1 MDSFLVLFVDLEFIV
16 GAVCTGYD
24 APRPIQADGEN
35 LMWLYFFNDPFQQRV
50 SFGKGYKRP
59 FMDGQNNYFGR
70 FFTLIE
76 NGENTF
82 SLRHSDYLYPVIE
95 LLKESGMM
103 DVWRNQF
110 VQVTQYPTENV
121 PTLVTFSSSISDL
134 SKQKFVDYIKK
145 NGFDVKSY
153 TIPLAELA
161 YFKLLEDGEIN
172 VAKCRSTMMLEATN
186 STLHFIRL
194 TYSDN
199 YFLKDGEVKSLVGRG
214 IDPRKRAICKYLVGE
229 LNSQLGVLFTEE
241 EKEKEVER
249 FEQDAAEWLKRLDMS
264 VGRPIRISGLS
275 FKVAI
280 NNKRDILVKKDDVDN
295 DTGSYLRHLTDQ
307 YQVFK
312 EERFPN
318 GVDFCCFVGNCF
330 ISDRIKQRFEG
341 LVGANKTHFFK
352 TNEIVDIIKYYP
364 RIDLHRYADE
374 ESRIRERAKA
384 DELKQAAEREAQKA
398 QEAAAK
404 VVMEQ
409 EEQLRKDKQNKE
421 EAEKAY
427 QRASDHD
434 KHNQLEDAKANID
447 NAVLLAPE
455 NLVYRQFADYL
466 VKKIE
471 KMRGVIELYKKY
483 ISLGDTLYQSGSYEE
498 ALAEYEKAKEVDDN
512 ADITSKILDCKSL
525 IKKLEKKRKQIAG
538 IMKEARSALAQKD
551 YDLAELKAQEALEMD
566 PNHKDAQAMLLSIRN
581 MKWQES
587 LQVLIDKI
595 QNSIKKGNLEEAEAL
610 ADNLLTLEP
619 DNKKGL
625 AFKAQIEQTRAEVEA
640 RMKTEELKRQA
651 AAALAEGDTHLKKG
665 AFEEAKIHYEKALK
679 LDPKSRAAK
688 EKIQECD
695 KAIRDKD
702 LRSRIDSLVADFKAS
717 VQQKDFERASK
728 LCADLA
734 KTDSN
739 HSSKWLKEKDK
750 IKYMSELLSPR
761 IVKAEIADIKAKL
774 RNGRTSEAAQK
785 AIELKDNLNM
795 LGIYDHDVEL
805 ASFVKPS
812 ANPKS
817 AAVKVEKPDDPKPVG
832 IGGRK
837 IDAKPTVK
845 TAVKTKKQP
854 EYGATTQLT
863 PREIQMK
870 KRDVKAL
877 NSTKKFA
884 EAKSSIESLM
894 KMMTENDFEQFGFKD
909 ELKKAIEGMK

>member
-1 MDSFLVLFVDLEFIV
+1 MDSFLVLFVDIEFIV

-24 APRPIQADGEN
+24 APRHIQVDGEN

-59 FMDGQNNYFGR
+59 FMDGRNNYFGR

-76 NGENTF
+76 NDENTF

-95 LLKESGMM
+95 LLKESGML
-103 DVWRNQF
+103 DEWRNQF
-110 VQVTQYPTENV
+110 VQVTQYPTENI
-121 PTLVTFSSSISDL
+121 PTLLTFSSSISDL

-145 NGFDVKSY
+145 NGFDVRSY

-161 YFKLLEDGEIN
+161 YFKLLEDGKIN
-172 VAKCRSTMMLEATN
+172 LAKCRSTMMLEATN
-186 STLHFIRL
+186 STLHFNKL

-199 YFLKDGEVKSLVGRG
+199 YFLKDGDMKSLVGRG

-241 EKEKEVER
+241 EKEKEIER
-249 FEQDAAEWLKRLDMS
+249 FEQDAAEWLKRLDLG

-275 FKVAI
+275 FNVAI

-330 ISDRIKQRFEG
+330 ISERIKQRFED

-352 TNEIVDIIKYYP
+352 TTEIVDIIKYYP

-384 DELKQAAEREAQKA
+384 DELKQAAEREAQRA

-404 VVMEQ
+404 AAKEL
-409 EEQLRKDKQNKE
+409 EEQQLKDKQNKE

-455 NLVYRQFADYL
+455 NLVYRKFADYL
-466 VKKIE
+466 AEKIE
-471 KMRGVIELYKKY
+471 KKRGVIELYKKY
-483 ISLGDTLYQSGSYEE
+483 VSLGDKLYQSGSYEE
-498 ALAEYEKAKEVDDN
+498 AMAEYENAKEVDDN
-512 ADITSKILDCKSL
+512 ADVTSKILDCKSL

-538 IMKEARSALAQKD
+538 IMKEAKSALAQKD
-551 YDLAELKAQEALEMD
+551 YDLSELKAQEALEMD
-566 PNHKDAQAMLLSIRN
+566 PNHKEALAMLSSISDKKR
-581 MKWQES
+581 QES
-587 LQVLIDKI
+587 LRVLIDKI
-595 QNSIKKGNLEEAEAL
+595 QNNVNEGSLDEAEAL
-610 ADNLLTLEP
+610 ADNLLALEP
-619 DNKKGL
+619 GNKKGL
-625 AFKAQIEQTRAEVEA
+625 AFKAQIGQKRKEVEA
-640 RMKTEELKRQA
+640 RLKAEELKRQVA
-651 AAALAEGDTHLKKG
+651 AVLAEGDTHLMKG
-665 AFEEAKIHYEKALK
+665 AFEEAKAHYEKALK
-679 LDPKSRAAK
+679 LDFKSRIAK

-702 LRSRIDSLVADFKAS
+702 LSLIIDSLVADFKVS
-717 VQQKDFERASK
+717 VQQKDFENALK
-728 LCADLA
+728 LCAKLA

-739 HSSKWLKEKDK
+739 HTSKWQEERDK
-750 IKYMSELLSPR
+750 IKYLTELLSPR
-761 IVKAEIADIKAKL
+761 FVKAEIADIKAKL
-774 RNGRTSEAAQK
+774 RKGRTSEASQK
-785 AIELKDNLNM
+785 ANELKDNLNL
-795 LGIYDHDVEL
+795 LGICDYDEEL
-805 ASFVKPS
+805 ATFGKSSYKSMPDVVIVAPS
-812 ANPKS
+812 E
-817 AAVKVEKPDDPKPVG
+817 AVRPVE
-832 IGGRK
+832 GGRK
-837 IDAKPTVK
+837 VEVEPTRK
-845 TAVKTKKQP
+845 AVAGTKKQL
-854 EYGATTQLT
+854 EYGAKTLLT

-870 KRDVKAL
+870 KREVKAL
-877 NSTKKFA
+877 FSTRKFA
-884 EAKSSIESLM
+884 EAKSLIESLM
-894 KMMTENDFEQFGFKD
+894 KMMTENDFVQSGFKD